1 MPSHEDQL
9 QVCLYDQIILL
20 LSTGQRFMPV
30 RGILPFWQRP
40 PPIPPQGAHQQP
52 WVFVQHPQGPTSP
65 SPVAPSQP
73 QPVTVQPLQPSAPT
87 PEPEVLQCPVCKALL
102 PPSVDRDEHVNSHFD

>member
-1 MPSHEDQL
+1 
-9 QVCLYDQIILL
+9 
-20 LSTGQRFMPV
+20 MPV

-40 PPIPPQGAHQQP
+40 PPIPPQGAHQP
-52 WVFVQHPQGPTSP
+52 WVLVQHPQGPTSP

-87 PEPEVLQCPVCKALL
+87 PEPEVPQCPVCKALL